1 MDSFVDDINA
11 EVIGVNIDEQAQED
25 NRYLYELPPMRYD
38 SVTPERD
45 LLRHGYNDKVTV
57 LESYL
62 DGPFRFQNILGLNNA
77 RLYIYD

>member
-57 LESYL
+57 FGKLPRRAIQVPKYT
-62 DGPFRFQNILGLNNA
+62 GAQQRQT
-77 RLYIYD
+77 LYI